1 MSIAGD
7 TMTARSLILAL
18 TATAILAACEPVP
31 VEPLPDTP
39 PDDCRA
45 SAYQGLVG
53 QPVSVLTAMTFP
65 IGTRQIGPD
74 DAVTSDFRPERLNI
88 EYGRTGLIEKVSCY

>member
-1 MSIAGD
+1 
-7 TMTARSLILAL
+7 
-18 TATAILAACEPVP
+18 
-31 VEPLPDTP
+31 
-39 PDDCRA
+39 
-45 SAYQGLVG
+45 
-53 QPVSVLTAMTFP
+53 MTFP

>member
-1 MSIAGD
+1 
-7 TMTARSLILAL
+7 MTLRTLLLGLS
-18 TATAILAACEPVP
+18 ATVALAACEPVP
-31 VEPLPDTP
+31 AEPQPVGP

-53 QPVSVLTAMTFP
+53 QPISVLSAMTFP

-74 DAVTSDFRPERLNI
+74 DAVTSDFRPDRLNI
-88 EYGRTGLIEKVSCY
+88 EYGRAGRIEKVSCY

>member
-1 MSIAGD
+1 MN
-7 TMTARSLILAL
+7 TKAL
-18 TATAILAACEPVP
+18 LLGLSAATLLAACEPLP
-31 VEPLPDTP
+31 VEPLPDAAP

-53 QPVSVLTAMTFP
+53 QPVSVLAAMTFP
-65 IGTRQIGPD
+65 IGTRQIGPN

-88 EYGRTGLIEKVSCY
+88 EYGSTGRIEKVSCY

>member
-1 MSIAGD
+1 MN
-7 TMTARSLILAL
+7 ARTLVLGL
-18 TATAILAACEPVP
+18 TAAAALAACEPIP
-31 VEPLPDTP
+31 AEPLPVEV

-53 QPVSVLTAMTFP
+53 QPISVLAAMTFP

-74 DAVTSDFRPERLNI
+74 DSVTADFRPDRLNI
-88 EYGRTGLIEKVSCY
+88 EYGRTGRIEKISCF

>member
-1 MSIAGD
+1 MN
-7 TMTARSLILAL
+7 ARTLALAL
-18 TATAILAACEPVP
+18 TAATALAACEPMP
-31 VEPLPDTP
+31 AEPQPDAA

-53 QPVSVLTAMTFP
+53 QPVSVLAAMTFP

-88 EYGRTGLIEKVSCY
+88 EYGRAGRIEKVSCY

>member
-1 MSIAGD
+1 
-7 TMTARSLILAL
+7 MTLRALLLGL
-18 TATAILAACEPVP
+18 TAATALAACEPMP
-31 VEPLPDTP
+31 VEPLPVEA

-53 QPVSVLTAMTFP
+53 QPITVLSAMTFP

-74 DAVTSDFRPERLNI
+74 DAVTSDFRPDRLNI
-88 EYGRTGLIEKVSCY
+88 EYGRTGRIEKVSCY

>member
-1 MSIAGD
+1 
-7 TMTARSLILAL
+7 MTARNLAL
-18 TATAILAACEPVP
+18 GLAALAALAACEPVP
-31 VEPLPDTP
+31 TPLTPDTP

-53 QPVSVLTAMTFP
+53 QPVSVLAAMTFP

-74 DAVTSDFRPERLNI
+74 DAVTADFRPDRLNI
-88 EYGRTGLIEKVSCY
+88 EYGRSGRIEKIACY

>member
-1 MSIAGD
+1 MN
-7 TMTARSLILAL
+7 TKAL
-18 TATAILAACEPVP
+18 LLGLSAAALLAACEPLP
-31 VEPLPDTP
+31 VEPLPDTAP

-53 QPVSVLTAMTFP
+53 QPVSVLAAMTFP
-65 IGTRQIGPD
+65 IGTRQIGPN

-88 EYGRTGLIEKVSCY
+88 EYGSTGRIEKVSCY

>member
-1 MSIAGD
+1 
-7 TMTARSLILAL
+7 MTLRPLLLGL
-18 TATAILAACEPVP
+18 TAIAALAACEPMP
-31 VEPLPDTP
+31 VEPLPVEP

-53 QPVSVLTAMTFP
+53 QPITVLTAMTFP

-74 DAVTSDFRPERLNI
+74 DAVTSDYRPDRLNI
-88 EYGRTGLIEKVSCY
+88 EYGRTARIEKVSCY